1 MPSLS
6 VSISIET
13 EPANSFERYLQVYH
27 DAGFR
32 QLQAFWRSSRVIDA
46 DILLSTVNRFD
57 CVFDSVHGRFGNDF
71 DPSSLDEGV
80 RQRTVEAAEEDAGFA
95 RGLGGSIVII
105 HPSCKIPKELGF
117 DIAERGSWGD
127 AVEAERRP
135 MLMQSME
142 EMAGIGEELE
152 VLFAVENVPGKL
164 WYGCDSVQLG
174 EMIRR
179 VDSPF
184 VRMCFDVGHAHVE
197 ADRYGSCAEQ
207 LARCLDVVSY
217 FHVHDNDGKRDSHD
231 APGDGTVDWNEL
243 SRVMKDANGD
253 AIVMLEM
260 FRGVVEMGEVLGRT
274 IVCEI
279 LQDLAGGVI

>member
-1 MPSLS
+1 MRNL
-6 VSISIET
+6 SISISVDDENF
-13 EPANSFERYLQVYH
+13 ESFEDYLRIYNH
-27 DAGFR
+27 AGFR
-32 QLQAFWRSSRVIDA
+32 QLQAFQRSSVAIESD
-46 DILLSTVNRFD
+46 LLLNIVNQFD

-71 DPSSLDEGV
+71 DPSSLDEVV

-105 HPSCKIPKELGF
+105 HPSCKIPKDLGF

-217 FHVHDNDGKRDSHD
+217 FHVHDNDGKRDSHE

-260 FRGVVEMGEVLGRT
+260 FRGVEEMGEVLGRT

-279 LQDLAGGVI
+279 MHELAGG

>member
-1 MPSLS
+1 MPFPS

-13 EPANSFERYLQVYH
+13 EPVNSFERYLQVYH

-32 QLQAFWRSSRVIDA
+32 QLQAFWRRGVIMDT
-46 DILLSTVNRFD
+46 DRLVKVVNQFD
-57 CVFDSVHGRFGNDF
+57 CCFDSVHGRFGNDL

-80 RQRTVEAAEEDAGFA
+80 RRRTIEAAEEDGEFA
-95 RGLGGSIVII
+95 RELGGSIVII

-117 DIAERGSWGD
+117 DIADRGSWGD
-127 AVEAERRP
+127 AVEAERGP

-164 WYGCDSVQLG
+164 WIGCDSVQLA

-197 ADRYGSCAEQ
+197 SDRYGSCAEQ

-217 FHVHDNDGKRDSHD
+217 FHVHDNDGKRDSHE

-243 SRVMKDANGD
+243 SRVMKDASGD

-260 FRGVVEMGEVLGRT
+260 FRGVEEMGEVLERP

-279 LQDLAGGVI
+279 LHDLAGG